1 LVFVTEFVLALT
13 GFFAG
18 LIDSIAGGG
27 GLITFPVLSH
37 YLELGPHTIG
47 TNKVIGTIAA
57 SVAFLVYRRSH
68 ALSLKRG
75 AGFLATIMLG
85 AYLGSVASLLVPRE
99 FFRWL
104 LVAMS
109 PLILLLVWSRQL
121 WLRSASGPAAAF
133 SVATLVTG
141 LANGFYEG
149 FFGPGG
155 GTFMLL
161 SLLWVAR
168 LPFFEALLL
177 SKLANMVSSGVS
189 GASYA
194 VGGYV
199 HWSIGFNM
207 AAGSVCGALVGSY
220 FASKHAERIAKP
232 ILTVV
237 VFLLVASMLR

>member
-1 LVFVTEFVLALT
+1 MESVILAIT

-37 YLELGPHTIG
+37 YLEIGPHTIG
-47 TNKVIGTIAA
+47 TNKVVGTIAA
-57 SVAFLVYRRSH
+57 FVAFLVYRRLH
-68 ALSLKRG
+68 PLSIQRG
-75 AGFLATIMLG
+75 IGFLATIMLG
-85 AYLGSVASLLVPRE
+85 AYLGSSASPYVPRE
-99 FFRWL
+99 IFKWL
-104 LVAMS
+104 LVCMS
-109 PLILLLVWSRQL
+109 PLILLLVWSKQL
-121 WLRSASGPAAAF
+121 WLRAASGPAHAYGL
-133 SVATLVTG
+133 ATLLTG
-141 LANGFYEG
+141 VANGFYEG

-177 SKLANMVSSGVS
+177 SKLANVVSSGVS
-189 GASYA
+189 GTNYA
-194 VGGYV
+194 LGGYV
-199 HWSIGFNM
+199 HWTVGLTM
-207 AAGSVCGALVGSY
+207 AAGSVCGALLGSH